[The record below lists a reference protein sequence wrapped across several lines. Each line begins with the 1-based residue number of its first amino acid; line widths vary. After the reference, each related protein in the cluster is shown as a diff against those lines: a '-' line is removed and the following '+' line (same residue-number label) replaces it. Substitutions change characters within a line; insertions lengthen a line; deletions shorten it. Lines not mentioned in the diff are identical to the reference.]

1 MKRLS
6 SLFPALLC
14 LAAVSCGQRTD
25 PQPKISIFCDH
36 IETIARQENIS
47 FAEAA
52 TRVREFG
59 YSGADIRVTQK
70 PEEIE
75 TLDSLGFAHACAI
88 SEINY
93 SREDTKQ
100 MEDRTL
106 AFMEER
112 GFDKLLLI
120 TGLMP
125 EEGLSKG
132 ERDAA
137 RQRIST
143 FAKRVSDQGYSI
155 MVEDFDNRRSLCY
168 NAELIDSLFAVSGDL
183 GLVFDTGNFQ
193 FAGQDA
199 TEQYEHFRPKIGHV
213 HLKDRTSPTDMRC
226 VTVGTGCIPIVDII
240 HKLVDSGYQGWY
252 TFEEYGTRTM
262 LEDCEA
268 SYRNISA
275 ALSGN

>member
-6 SLFPALLC
+6 SLIPALLC

-36 IETIARQENIS
+36 IETIARQESIS

-59 YSGADIRVTQK
+59 YTGADIRVTQK

-125 EEGLSKG
+125 EGGLSKG

-137 RQRIST
+137 RQRISA
-143 FAKRVSDQGYSI
+143 FAKRVADQGYSI
-155 MVEDFDNRRSLCY
+155 MVEDFDNSRSLCY
-168 NAELIDSLFAVSGDL
+168 NAELIDTLFTVSSDL

-199 TEQYEHFRPKIGHV
+199 MEQYEHFLPKIGHV

-226 VTVGTGCIPIVDII
+226 VAVGTGCIPIVDII
-240 HKLVDSGYQGWY
+240 HKLVDSGYKGWY

-275 ALSGN
+275 ALAE